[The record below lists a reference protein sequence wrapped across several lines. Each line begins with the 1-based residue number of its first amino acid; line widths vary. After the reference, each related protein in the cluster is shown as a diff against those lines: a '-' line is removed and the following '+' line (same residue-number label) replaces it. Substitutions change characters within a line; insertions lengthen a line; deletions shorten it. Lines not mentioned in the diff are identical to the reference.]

1 MKLLEAIDR
10 YAKRI
15 QDVAARFRVAPLVLR
30 EVVTTGRYCEVCG
43 NLTHRALTT
52 AGITVP
58 LCSLHLGEVRRQLER
73 AESIPMQGYA
83 HPTKARPV

>member
-1 MKLLEAIDR
+1 
-10 YAKRI
+10 
-15 QDVAARFRVAPLVLR
+15 
-30 EVVTTGRYCEVCG
+30 
-43 NLTHRALTT
+43 
-52 AGITVP
+52 VP